1 MDKENLAY
9 RLGGLLYCPAAND
22 KIAEKI
28 INGAYPC
35 LTSIALCLEDAIADD
50 SVEQAEKILCN
61 TLEILSSADKNKLP
75 LIFIRVRSP
84 EHLSH
89 VHKLIAPYEKVLTG
103 YIFPKFDVVNGNSY
117 VSVFK
122 DILAESGLDL
132 YFMPILESGSV
143 ANKAVRLDNLIAI
156 KKITD
161 GIRDRVLNIRV
172 GGNDFSELY
181 GLRRNVTQTVYDIGV
196 IRDILVDIIN
206 FFAGHY
212 VVSGVVWEYFQNGRD
227 ESWRTGL
234 ERELELDKLNGFTG
248 KTAIH
253 PSQLPVIYESLQ
265 VNEDDYKDAVTI
277 LNWHNSLGVQK
288 DSSGSRMNEV
298 KCHTRWAK
306 KIKTLGDIYGIKG
319 ETCKI

>member
-1 MDKENLAY
+1 MNKENLAY
-9 RLGGLLYCPAAND
+9 SLGGLLYTPAIND

-28 INGAYPC
+28 LSGAYPC
-35 LTSIALCLEDAIADD
+35 LTSIALCLEDAITDD
-50 SVEQAEKILCN
+50 TVAEAEKILCE
-61 TLEILSSADKNKLP
+61 TLRTLMTAEKEKLP
-75 LIFIRVRSP
+75 LIFIRVRTP
-84 EHLSH
+84 EHLEH
-89 VHKLIAPYEKVLTG
+89 VHKVIAPYEKILTG
-103 YIFPKFDVVNGNSY
+103 YIFPKFDVVNGNAY
-117 VSVFK
+117 VDVFK
-122 DILAESGLDL
+122 KILVESGNEL

-161 GIRDRVLNIRV
+161 SVRDYVLNIRV

-181 GLRRNVTQTVYDIGV
+181 GLRRNVSQTVYDIGV

-212 VVSGVVWEYFQNGRD
+212 VVSGVVWEYFQNDRD
-227 ESWRTGL
+227 ESWRIGL

-253 PSQLPVIYESLQ
+253 PSQLPVIYESLK
-265 VNEDDYKDAVTI
+265 VSENDYNDAVAI
-277 LNWHNSLGVQK
+277 LNWNNSLGVHK

-306 KIKTLGDIYGIKG
+306 KIKILGDIYGIKG
-319 ETCKI
+319 ETKKI

>member
-1 MDKENLAY
+1 MNKENLAY
-9 RLGGLLYCPAAND
+9 SLGGLLYCPAANE

-28 INGAYPC
+28 LSGAYPC
-35 LTSIALCLEDAIADD
+35 LTSIALCLEDSITDD
-50 SVEQAEKILCN
+50 TVAQAEEILCN
-61 TLEILSSADKNKLP
+61 TLKVLSSAEKDKLP

-89 VHKLIAPYEKVLTG
+89 VHKLIAAYESVLTG

-117 VSVFK
+117 VSIFK
-122 DILAESGLDL
+122 DIVAESGNEL

-161 GIRDRVLNIRV
+161 SVRDYVLNIRV

-181 GLRRNVTQTVYDIGV
+181 GLRRNDNQTVYDIGV

-212 VVSGVVWEYFQNGRD
+212 VVSGVVWEYFQND
-227 ESWRTGL
+227 KNDNWRIGL
-234 ERELELDKLNGFTG
+234 EKELELDKLNGFTG

-253 PSQLPVIYESLQ
+253 PSQLPVIYESLK
-265 VNEDDYKDAVTI
+265 VSEDDYRDAVNI
-277 LNWHNSLGVQK
+277 LNWNNSLGVQK
-288 DSSGSRMNEV
+288 DSTGSRMNEV

-306 KIKTLGDIYGIKG
+306 KIKILGDIYGIKG
-319 ETCKI
+319 ETHKI

>member
-35 LTSIALCLEDAIADD
+35 LTSIALCLEDSIADD
-50 SVEQAEKILCN
+50 SVEQAEKILYN
-61 TLEILSSADKNKLP
+61 TLEALSSADKNKLP

-117 VSVFK
+117 VSIFK

-212 VVSGVVWEYFQNGRD
+212 IVSGVVWEYFQNGRD